1 MSGNQSRDGL
11 LIGTYRLLLHFR
23 SICCKVLG
31 KVADGIAFYLK
42 FTGIERYSSRR
53 LRPYAQ
59 GMIRIIRSET
69 GFLNLLRR
77 EISRKLMNH
86 RADDLKMGEF
96 ICSLMLDIN
105 INLRISALRQVQRA
119 GCTSRFPYGYSPI
132 FYRSLL
138 RTAVSDAHG
147 NIQGA
152 RILL

>member
-1 MSGNQSRDGL
+1 MSGNQSRDGF

-42 FTGIERYSSRR
+42 FTGVERYSSCR

-59 GMIRIIRSET
+59 GMIRVIRSET

-86 RADDLKMGEF
+86 RADDLKMGELLSPY
-96 ICSLMLDIN
+96 IRQQPGYPLI
-105 INLRISALRQVQRA
+105 RHGVALREITHTRGGFAV
-119 GCTSRFPYGYSPI
+119 
-132 FYRSLL
+132 RS
-138 RTAVSDAHG
+138 AVAP
-147 NIQGA
+147 
-152 RILL
+152 